1 MTSSNVLAQVLFEE
15 KSANNGYK
23 IAMATLNVPKSLN
36 ALNLSMIKLLHK
48 QLTAWLTDPEIAVI
62 MLMGS
67 GEKAF
72 CAGGD
77 VRSIVEQGVQK
88 NAIAKE
94 FFATEYKM
102 NARIHHFSKP
112 FIALLDGIVMGG
124 GVGVSIHG
132 SHRIVTEKTLFAMPE
147 SAIGLIP
154 DVGGSYFLPRLPGAL
169 GRYLGLTGARL
180 KGSDI
185 LHAGIGTAYMS
196 SDKINDFVE
205 ALKNEDIISHDDVDQ
220 LIAKI
225 AEDPG
230 HAPIDEFRDLIDA
243 AFSELTVEDIF
254 EHLSEI
260 DHDWA
265 RETYA
270 VLKKMSPISLKVI
283 TEQLNRGGKLEFDDC
298 MIMEYRIVCAISA
311 YDSDF
316 YEGVRAVLIDKDH
329 NPNWMP
335 ATLGDVS
342 HDMVL
347 AHFNVPSH
355 GDLSL

>member
-1 MTSSNVLAQVLFEE
+1 MNEEILF
-15 KSANNGYK
+15 SQDTGVGV
-23 IAMATLNVPKSLN
+23 ITLNRPDVLN
-36 ALNLSMIKLLHK
+36 ALSTDMCLKLDEKLK
-48 QLTAWLTDPEIAVI
+48 EWESNDEINIVI
-62 MLMGS
+62 IEGA

-77 VRSIVEQGVQK
+77 VRSIVEQGYQENV
-88 NAIAKE
+88 IAKE

-154 DVGGSYFLPRLPGAL
+154 DVGGSYFLPRLPGSL

-185 LHAGIGTAYMS
+185 LYAGIGTAYIS
-196 SDKINDFVE
+196 SDKINDLVV
-205 ALKNEDIISHDDVDQ
+205 ALKKENIASHDDVDQ
-220 LIAKI
+220 LIAKF

-230 HAPIDEFRDLIDA
+230 YAPIDEFRDLIDA
-243 AFSELTVEDIF
+243 AFSELTVEDVF

-265 RETYA
+265 RETHA

-335 ATLGDVS
+335 DSLGDVN
-342 HDMVL
+342 HEMVL
-347 AHFNVPSH
+347 AHFNTPSD
-355 GDLSL
+355 GDLTL

>member
-1 MTSSNVLAQVLFEE
+1 MNKEILF
-15 KSANNGYK
+15 SQDSGVGV
-23 IAMATLNVPKSLN
+23 ITLNRPDVLN
-36 ALNLSMIKLLHK
+36 ALSTDMCLKLDKMLKDWEADDEIKV
-48 QLTAWLTDPEIAVI
+48 VI
-62 MLMGS
+62 IEGA

-77 VRSIVEQGVQK
+77 VRSIVEQGYQENVM
-88 NAIAKE
+88 AKE

-154 DVGGSYFLPRLPGAL
+154 DVGGSYFLPRLPGSL

-185 LHAGIGTAYMS
+185 LYAGIGTAYMS
-196 SDKINDFVE
+196 SDKINDFVDQ
-205 ALKNEDIISHDDVDQ
+205 LKEEQITSHEGVDQ
-220 LIAKI
+220 LIAKF

-265 RETYA
+265 RETHA

-283 TEQLNRGGKLEFDDC
+283 TEQLNRGGNLEFDDC
-298 MIMEYRIVCAISA
+298 LIMEYRIVCAISA

-329 NPNWMP
+329 NPNWIP
-335 ATLGDVS
+335 ATLGDVN
-342 HDMVL
+342 HEMVI
-347 AHFNVPSH
+347 AHFNVPSE
-355 GDLSL
+355 GDLYL